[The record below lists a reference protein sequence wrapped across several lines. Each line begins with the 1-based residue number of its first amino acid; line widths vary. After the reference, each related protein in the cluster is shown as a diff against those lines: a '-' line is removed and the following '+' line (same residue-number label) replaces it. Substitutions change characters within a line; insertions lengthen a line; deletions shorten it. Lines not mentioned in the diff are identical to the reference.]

1 MVEAQTFRN
10 AMGLLGAAVNIITTN
25 GSHGR
30 HGFTASAVCSVTD
43 SPPTLL
49 VCLNRNSGSHLIYSG
64 NRTIGINVL
73 AQQHEAL
80 SLHFAKSSVAIE
92 DRFTQGD
99 WMTAQTGAPLLADAR
114 VALDCEID
122 QILEVGTHSVFFC
135 AVKAAHFGPDSA
147 ALMYMNRAFH
157 MMG

>member
-10 AMGLLGAAVNIITTN
+10 AMGLLGAAVNIITTD
-25 GSHGR
+25 GAHGM

-49 VCLNRNSGSHLIYSG
+49 VCLNRHSGSHLIYSG

-73 AQQHEAL
+73 ASQHEAL
-80 SLHFAKSSVAIE
+80 SLHFAKSSVSVE
-92 DRFTQGD
+92 DRFAQGI
-99 WMTAQTGAPLLADAR
+99 WQTAETGAPLLSDAL
-114 VALDCEID
+114 VALDCSID

-135 AVKAAHFGPDSA
+135 GVKAAHFGPANA
-147 ALMYMNRAFH
+147 ALMYHNRAFH
-157 MMG
+157 TL

>member
-10 AMGLLGAAVNIITTN
+10 AMGLLGAAVNIITTD
-25 GSHGR
+25 GPHGR

-43 SPPTLL
+43 TPPTLL

-64 NRTIGINVL
+64 NRTIGINVM
-73 AQQHEAL
+73 ASQHEAL
-80 SLHFAKSSVAIE
+80 SQHFARSSVPVDE
-92 DRFTQGD
+92 RFAQGV
-99 WMTAQTGAPLLADAR
+99 WMTAQTGAPLLSDAL

-135 AVKAAHFGPDSA
+135 GVKAAHFGPQNP
-147 ALMYMNRAFH
+147 ALMYLNRAFH
-157 MMG
+157 NLG